1 VRPVRTGDPAGVED
15 HLWNSASPRPMTD
28 PPCSIGSDAAG
39 SLPFRRRS
47 RSDLRDA
54 DDSVLGTTSTSAMTM
69 TCTVN
74 DNTLSMERTIR
85 TRSGDTP
92 DFTHTM
98 VYKRA
103 N

>member
-1 VRPVRTGDPAGVED
+1 
-15 HLWNSASPRPMTD
+15 
-28 PPCSIGSDAAG
+28 
-39 SLPFRRRS
+39 
-47 RSDLRDA
+47 
-54 DDSVLGTTSTSAMTM
+54 M